1 MYNRAD
7 DVLCER
13 LPQILGAI
21 YSLLPPIVAAQIR
34 LQNTMLAHYYT
45 VLHTFAEDHQFMSP
59 PPPMEQIILEWE
71 KSYIPVRDEVEDF
84 RCLANGKARQGN
96 TSTAGTNNQNNNN
109 HLRAP
114 PPNETDYP
122 SPQRNDSTRSPS
134 PASNYAPTIFSKPR
148 TSIDTTYTLPQ
159 PPDSPDYTT
168 KPRISRRPSITPSF
182 TTPQY
187 DNPAPAVLAPK
198 PLLSP
203 DSAST
208 STLSTTTPYYTPK
221 TSPSPALSSKPSTF
235 TLNNTTPMSTGFSPA
250 GPKADYFTTP
260 LHTRQAPTPTSTYT
274 PPTSTNSIDQRIS
287 SLGAAAAAAA
297 GKKRPP
303 PPPKPK
309 PMLQF
314 VTALYDFQGQGEGDL
329 VFYEGDRIRVL
340 EKTGST
346 SDWWQGELRG
356 VKGYFPANYVE

>member
-1 MYNRAD
+1 
-7 DVLCER
+7 
-13 LPQILGAI
+13 
-21 YSLLPPIVAAQIR
+21 
-34 LQNTMLAHYYT
+34 
-45 VLHTFAEDHQFMSP
+45 
-59 PPPMEQIILEWE
+59 
-71 KSYIPVRDEVEDF
+71 
-84 RCLANGKARQGN
+84 
-96 TSTAGTNNQNNNN
+96 
-109 HLRAP
+109 
-114 PPNETDYP
+114 
-122 SPQRNDSTRSPS
+122 
-134 PASNYAPTIFSKPR
+134 
-148 TSIDTTYTLPQ
+148 
-159 PPDSPDYTT
+159 
-168 KPRISRRPSITPSF
+168 
-182 TTPQY
+182 
-187 DNPAPAVLAPK
+187 
-198 PLLSP
+198 
-203 DSAST
+203 
-208 STLSTTTPYYTPK
+208 
-221 TSPSPALSSKPSTF
+221 
-235 TLNNTTPMSTGFSPA
+235 MSTGFSPA